1 MTAEVQRFGCPECGA
16 LLAEDASG
24 GAVRCAFC
32 GVRSAP
38 LETPSGGRQY
48 LAPRL
53 DRSAALLALRRGLL
67 DGGVLP
73 RSLRRELRPVDA
85 RLVFVPY
92 YVARGIRAGVVE
104 RPEEVR
110 TTTVPETEFGEDG
123 ALRMRMKAAAPA
135 RVDRARVVLD
145 DVEQSAPAVRRPGWG
160 LEDLSPSV
168 LAAGGATPQP
178 AEVDEVRRRGAI
190 LAVELEPTG
199 ILARLAAEPLRGS
212 TRLVAPTVRTV
223 LLPVWRIRWRTGSGL
238 YDATVDAV
246 EGRLLAARAP
256 ENDRYRVPLALGTL
270 GLAGLVVGWLLRTL
284 VVVPFSSAAASGMLS
299 LEVLLVVG
307 VVALLLL
314 GLFSTF
320 AWNVVRYD
328 AERVYERGQVRAEY
342 LNRPPLTGL
351 DRFWARVFG
360 LLNRPLDPTLR
371 GDDD

>member
-1 MTAEVQRFGCPECGA
+1 MTAGVQRFACPECGA
-16 LLAEDASG
+16 LLGEDASG

-32 GVRSAP
+32 GRRSVP

-48 LAPRL
+48 LPPRL
-53 DRSAALLALRRGLL
+53 DRSAALLALRRGLA

-73 RSLRRELRPVDA
+73 RSLRRELRPVEA

-104 RPEEVR
+104 RPEESR
-110 TTTVPETEFGEDG
+110 SATVDTEFGEDG
-123 ALRMRMKAAAPA
+123 ALRMRLKASNPP
-135 RVDRARVVLD
+135 RTDVARVVLD

-160 LEDLSPSV
+160 LEELSPSV
-168 LAAGGATPQP
+168 LVAGGATPQP
-178 AEVDEVRRRGAI
+178 ADVDELRRHGSI

-199 ILARLAAEPLRGS
+199 VLARLASEPLRGA
-212 TRLVAPTVRTV
+212 TRLVAPSVRTV
-223 LLPVWRIRWRTGSGL
+223 LVPVWRVRWRTGSGL
-238 YDATVDAV
+238 YDATVEAV

-256 ENDRYRVPLALGTL
+256 EDDRYRVPVALGTL
-270 GLAGLVVGWLLRTL
+270 GLAGLVAGWLLRML
-284 VVVPFSSAAASGMLS
+284 VVVPLLSVAAPGMLS
-299 LEVLLVVG
+299 LEVVLVVG
-307 VVALLLL
+307 LAVLLFL

-360 LLNRPLDPTLR
+360 MLGRPLDPSLR
-371 GDDD
+371 SGDDD